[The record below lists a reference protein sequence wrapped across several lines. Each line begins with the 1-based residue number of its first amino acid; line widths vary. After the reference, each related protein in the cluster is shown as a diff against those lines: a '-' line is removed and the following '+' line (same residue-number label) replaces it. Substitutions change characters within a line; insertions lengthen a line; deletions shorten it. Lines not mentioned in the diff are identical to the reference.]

1 MILYY
6 KVVFEIIECSLLY
19 NNNVYTV
26 VFCSLYNTALLN
38 RGDFACQKKL
48 LRFLMNQLVI
58 YVSEWAYHKFGA
70 SISARW
76 KILNLSF
83 PLLQTNIHLQLL
95 YLRNN
100 NWIWQPNN

>member
-48 LRFLMNQLVI
+48 LRFLRNQLVI
-58 YVSEWAYHKFGA
+58 YVSE
-70 SISARW
+70 
-76 KILNLSF
+76 
-83 PLLQTNIHLQLL
+83 
-95 YLRNN
+95 
-100 NWIWQPNN
+100 